1 MLVIS
6 TNLSQLSDLNWV
18 MRIENLFLCLTATA
32 SDQSAVKFELNC
44 LSGNDYYA
52 WKILITGGRTC
63 PDECFQWLDNNWCS
77 VSYNSRLLIFPFP
90 HIYPCLV
97 DRNIIPRN
105 AGVYLIQQVNLQ
117 VTEISDRILWIS
129 HGYLVCR
136 NSRLE
141 TVPPHTH
148 HLTSTSDAENMK
160 LPKED
165 YAMQPPVRGSRQANN
180 TQRGLCCENLRITR
194 TAAMTFCLLYYF
206 LGAWRL
212 REQAGR
218 DWENK
223 QF

>member
-18 MRIENLFLCLTATA
+18 MRIKILFLCLTATA

-148 HLTSTSDAENMK
+148 HITSTSDAENMK

-194 TAAMTFCLLYYF
+194 TAA
-206 LGAWRL
+206 
-212 REQAGR
+212 AG
-218 DWENK
+218 
-223 QF
+223 